1 MRIAVGSDHAGYAL
15 KTEVLAHLAAAGHE
29 VDDLGADSAEVS
41 VGYPLVGRSVG
52 DAVADGRAERGVC
65 VCGSGIGIGIAANKV
80 DGVRAAVVHDVTSA
94 RLARA
99 HNDANIMC
107 LGQRLTG
114 QATALDAVDAFFSTE
129 FEGGRHQR
137 RIDQITHQ
145 ERQ

>member
-1 MRIAVGSDHAGYAL
+1 
-15 KTEVLAHLAAAGHE
+15 
-29 VDDLGADSAEVS
+29 
-41 VGYPLVGRSVG
+41 VG